1 MKILSKLSVIA
12 CLCWATLASC
22 ESPDYETG
30 RTAQVNGLMSVTI
43 QIPGNPSKFAAT
55 KTGPY
60 EENEEIIVKVPTTD
74 ETPLD
79 LTRLICMV
87 NVEHNCYVTPA
98 VGGEMD
104 FTNPYPITVVDALGN
119 KHHNTIR
126 VVPTPPK
133 TKYAKLWEKNAALLN
148 MSSNTTGLAF
158 YQNYLAIQEYNAPIK
173 LYDRNSGEFVK
184 EIPAAST
191 FMMRARTDDAGHLI
205 TNRENVYG
213 AGFMVYYYSE
223 ETQEHIN
230 LLNWTADAGCPDDL
244 GYNMSVKGDVTKG
257 VAYIYGMCPHNME
270 IYYWKLE
277 DGQLVTPDAKPNV
290 LRYGPA
296 GGDWTSAPMI
306 QRATL
311 EDDSKHYIAYNRY
324 SGATGD
330 DAAYKA
336 KFSMFTPAYEITSLN
351 QDNHEYRILGFNV
364 FNIENETYLALND
377 QQADTWSGGVS
388 TLSVYDITDPS
399 KMELGPDD
407 AGYDKF
413 CLFRGDWSPYATSY
427 NSWGDLTTA
436 IVPTDTGYDIYIA
449 TCVIGGDTSQTTIR
463 MYKMTW
469 YRQ

>member
-184 EIPAAST
+184 EIPAA
-191 FMMRARTDDAGHLI
+191 
-205 TNRENVYG
+205 
-213 AGFMVYYYSE
+213 
-223 ETQEHIN
+223 
-230 LLNWTADAGCPDDL
+230 
-244 GYNMSVKGDVTKG
+244 
-257 VAYIYGMCPHNME
+257 
-270 IYYWKLE
+270 
-277 DGQLVTPDAKPNV
+277 
-290 LRYGPA
+290 RYLY
-296 GGDWTSAPMI
+296 DES
-306 QRATL
+306 
-311 EDDSKHYIAYNRY
+311 S
-324 SGATGD
+324 
-330 DAAYKA
+330 
-336 KFSMFTPAYEITSLN
+336 
-351 QDNHEYRILGFNV
+351 YR
-364 FNIENETYLALND
+364 
-377 QQADTWSGGVS
+377 
-388 TLSVYDITDPS
+388 
-399 KMELGPDD
+399 
-407 AGYDKF
+407 
-413 CLFRGDWSPYATSY
+413 
-427 NSWGDLTTA
+427 
-436 IVPTDTGYDIYIA
+436 
-449 TCVIGGDTSQTTIR
+449 
-463 MYKMTW
+463 
-469 YRQ
+469 